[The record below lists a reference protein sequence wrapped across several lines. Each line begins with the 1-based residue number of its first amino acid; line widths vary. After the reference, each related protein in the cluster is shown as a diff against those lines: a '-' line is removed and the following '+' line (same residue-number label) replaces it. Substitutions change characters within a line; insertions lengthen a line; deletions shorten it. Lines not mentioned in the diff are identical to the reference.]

1 MPADSPPEV
10 DLFSIVAIIG
20 AILLILPQAA
30 AFAIPPTRPALMG
43 FLDLLSIV
51 GDILLIIAWVNLRTL
66 AHWSNVEEV
75 GSILIAIFVV
85 LMHVTV
91 YLLHRGTYRM
101 MRRRI
106 KKVEGPGLARALQD
120 GDMRLLSIRWL
131 MMQPAGYILRS
142 RVHLEAEEGALIPPD
157 EAKRLLRHGRIAALS
172 YRWLAHHESDP
183 EGFHVAAIRAF
194 YFDETRPFTSAW
206 RQLNYPAL
214 FIEYGAMGS
223 KGAMTS
229 GRR

>member
-10 DLFSIVAIIG
+10 DLFRIIAIVG
-20 AILLILPQAA
+20 AILLILPQAI

-43 FLDLLSIV
+43 FLDLLSVV
-51 GDILLIIAWVNLRTL
+51 GDILLIIAWVNLRAL
-66 AHWSNVEEV
+66 AHWGNVEEV
-75 GSILIAIFVV
+75 GSILLVIFVA
-85 LMHVTV
+85 LLQATV

-106 KKVEGPGLARALQD
+106 KKVEGHGLATALQD

-131 MMQPAGYILRS
+131 MMQPAGYILKS
-142 RVHLEAEEGALIPPD
+142 RVHLEAEEGAFIPPD
-157 EAKRLLRHGRIAALS
+157 EAKRLLRLGRVAALS
-172 YRWLAHHESDP
+172 YRWLAQHESDP
-183 EGFHVAAIRAF
+183 QGFHVAAIRGF
-194 YFDETRPFTSAW
+194 YFDETRPLTSAW

-223 KGAMTS
+223 KGAITW
-229 GRR
+229 R